1 LLPKRGECVGVEVE
15 FKKLS
20 EVSLSKIVDL
30 VNSIF
35 KDYVVPIKWDMLSFE
50 LDMKENSISLEDS
63 YLMRI
68 EGEDIGFCINAL
80 RPPYARIDAFGI
92 RRPYR
97 RRRLGDALLNY
108 SLDSLKWK
116 GVKEISLEVAEHD
129 EAVIFYEKNGFR
141 IERTLISYYVDEKVD
156 AEPLNFTDAVIDEI
170 YNEAV
175 INQKE
180 KLRFPN
186 WQREPLTL
194 KLSEDRY
201 NHNFLKDGNKE
212 VGYVVWGT
220 NPDGAYI
227 IDAAP
232 KDFKNYNG
240 FFKRLIASIQTSLS
254 IEKMI
259 IMNVP
264 ENDSLTGAVIAAGMK
279 PFFKQWEMV
288 KV

>member
-1 LLPKRGECVGVEVE
+1 MVGVE

-20 EVSLSKIVDL
+20 DVSLGKIVDL

-35 KDYVVPIKWDMLSFE
+35 KDYVIPIKWNILSFE
-50 LDMKENSISLEDS
+50 LDMRENSISLDDS
-63 YLMRI
+63 YLLKV
-68 EGEDIGFCINAL
+68 EGEDVGFCINAL
-80 RPPYARIDAFGI
+80 RPPYARIDAFGVK
-92 RRPYR
+92 RSYR
-97 RRRLGDALLNY
+97 RKRFGNALLNY

-129 EAVIFYEKNGFR
+129 DAAIFYEKNGFK
-141 IERTLISYYVDEKVD
+141 IERTLISYYVDKKVE
-156 AEPLNFTDAVIDEI
+156 AELLNFEEAATDEI

-180 KLRFPN
+180 KFRFPN

-194 KLSEDRY
+194 KLSEGRY
-201 NHNFLKDGNKE
+201 NENFLKKGNKE
-212 VGYVVWGT
+212 IGYAVWGT

-232 KDFKNYNG
+232 KDFNDYNS
-240 FFKRLIASIQTSLS
+240 FFKSLIASIQSSLS
-254 IEKMI
+254 IEKI
-259 IMNVP
+259 IVMNVP
-264 ENDSLTGAVIAAGMK
+264 ENDSLSRAAIAAGMK
-279 PFFKQWEMV
+279 PFFKQWEML